1 MKKIKTPPSPDFR
14 PLYVQVM
21 EIISKRIEKGEWGPG
36 EVLPAEPK
44 FAEEL
49 GVSQGTVRKALD
61 NIARKKIVVRRQG
74 RGTFVAEHSPDMSL
88 FRFFRIVDGAGKA
101 VMPQSRLLKISSSR
115 ATTLHQRML
124 NLQKGTPVWKIE
136 RVRILKKRPVI
147 NELIVLPKK
156 LFPDLDRL
164 DESLPNTLYDFYQ
177 NQFGIFIH
185 QARETLSAV
194 EAEPRDCK
202 NIRVERGFPI
212 LEIRRIAYN
221 VSGDPVELR
230 TSRVYT
236 RGTAYQITLR

>member
-1 MKKIKTPPSPDFR
+1 MNQKKIEPNPDFR

-61 NIARKKIVVRRQG
+61 NIARKKMLVRRQG

-88 FRFFRIVDGAGKA
+88 FRFFRIVDGSGNAIT
-101 VMPQSRLLKISSSR
+101 PQSRLLKICRSR
-115 ATTLHQRML
+115 ATTFHQRML
-124 NLQKGTPVWKIE
+124 NLEKGSPVWKIE
-136 RVRILKKRPVI
+136 RVRIMKRRPVI
-147 NELIVLPKK
+147 NEVIILPKH

-164 DESLPNTLYDFYQ
+164 DEPLPNTLYDFYQ
-177 NQFGIFIH
+177 NRFKIFIH
-185 QARETLSAV
+185 QTKETLRAV

-202 NIRVERGFPI
+202 NIRVERGSPL
-212 LEIRRIAYN
+212 LEIRRIAFN
-221 VSGDPVELR
+221 VSGEPIELR
-230 TSRVYT
+230 TSRVHT
-236 RGTAYQITLR
+236 KGNAYEITLR